1 MYAPLSL
8 LKTIPRKGLNV
19 EIGDHIYQISKVHP
33 EAGEVV
39 LYLEMLTE

>member
-1 MYAPLSL
+1 M
-8 LKTIPRKGLNV
+8 V
-19 EIGDHIYQISKVHP
+19 FGDHIYQITKVHP

>member
-1 MYAPLSL
+1 M
-8 LKTIPRKGLNV
+8 LKRIPRKGVNM
-19 EIGDHIYQISKVHP
+19 EIGDHIYQITKVHP